1 MEAATCVIHPAV
13 APAPYQFVV
22 DPCATGAPCTV
33 IDSGAPTDSC
43 GGMERRP
50 AVGRPCRR
58 RAMLTCEGRTGTG
71 SGGGQPKRWCLRGFE
86 VPAVD
91 VSSANL
97 QGEDQ
102 REIRQPTRALVSG
115 DGRAGGQPKRRRLR
129 GFEADPICA
138 TCTIVPPSLTL
149 ICSTPPS

>member
-1 MEAATCVIHPAV
+1 MEAATCVIHPAA
-13 APAPYQFVV
+13 APAPYQFAA

-33 IDSGAPTDSC
+33 VNSCAPTDSC

-71 SGGGQPKRWCLRGFE
+71 SSGGQPKRRRLRGFE
-86 VPAVD
+86 VPAAD

-102 REIRQPTRALVSG
+102 REIRQPT
-115 DGRAGGQPKRRRLR
+115 
-129 GFEADPICA
+129 
-138 TCTIVPPSLTL
+138 
-149 ICSTPPS
+149 